1 MGSFGEDFVYQQRRT
16 LGHPAGTAARAK
28 AASFTA
34 EGDQTLVMTILAANP
49 HETILQTATLEEVV
63 EFLLDV
69 ARQVLTLGFE

>member
-1 MGSFGEDFVYQQRRT
+1 
-16 LGHPAGTAARAK
+16 
-28 AASFTA
+28 
-34 EGDQTLVMTILAANP
+34 MTILAANP

>member
-1 MGSFGEDFVYQQRRT
+1 MGSLGKTSSISSAALSAIRRAPQ
-16 LGHPAGTAARAK
+16 LGQK